1 MRRYSVL
8 KGRGIASHFETRE
21 SAEKNAETGGEA
33 EGERGDNLLITN
45 YDRYH
50 ECGHNLVAA
59 VRIQERYHYVA
70 IEDGYSETVIV
81 EGNRERLRGGV
92 RQGLDYAR
100 EHGLRV
106 QCNNPHVRED
116 IESGILDAAGLLV
129 VDSVQRTIVDG
140 RDRRKG
146 GVDHNDWN
154 L

>member
-1 MRRYSVL
+1 MKR
-8 KGRGIASHFETRE
+8 
-21 SAEKNAETGGEA
+21 
-33 EGERGDNLLITN
+33 NLLISRPDNRTYVDEN
-45 YDRYH
+45 GNFRPAFH
-50 ECGHNLVAA
+50 
-59 VRIQERYHYVA
+59 IIERDSYTP
-70 IEDGYSETVIV
+70 IEDGYQDTVFV
-81 EGNRERLRGGV
+81 REMDEAGILERV
-92 RQGLDYAR
+92 QAAIDYAR